1 MTSAPLPYTEVN
13 DHLALTLCF
22 GMHERGPLATEGLN
36 TSSVSAVLLDKQMGF
51 LFSNND
57 GCRTPQHL
65 YGEHQARNS
74 PRPSHLHFFGW
85 ETYIQPTLC
94 RWERFDD
101 AFQQIY
107 QQTNGLNA
115 YGMRTCTDKSKVICN
130 GNGNSKA
137 EIWRHHLTHAQ
148 WSPCTRLNYSG
159 DERHLAAAAEWLST
173 HNLHCCL
180 FLEHSEHHSARI
192 AFVSYFSLHDHHRQ
206 KRGQALFLC
215 LGKEGSDVHGN

>member
-1 MTSAPLPYTEVN
+1 MGAVHLNIFMENIKLETLH
-13 DHLALTLCF
+13 DH
-22 GMHERGPLATEGLN
+22 H
-36 TSSVSAVLLDKQMGF
+36 
-51 LFSNND
+51 
-57 GCRTPQHL
+57 
-65 YGEHQARNS
+65 
-74 PRPSHLHFFGW
+74 
-85 ETYIQPTLC
+85 TYISLGGRHIFNLLFADEKDLMTHSSK
-94 RWERFDD
+94 F
-101 AFQQIY
+101 
-107 QQTNGLNA
+107 TNRPMVWTHMEWGLPLTRA
-115 YGMRTCTDKSKVICN
+115 KSYATATATA
-130 GNGNSKA
+130 KA